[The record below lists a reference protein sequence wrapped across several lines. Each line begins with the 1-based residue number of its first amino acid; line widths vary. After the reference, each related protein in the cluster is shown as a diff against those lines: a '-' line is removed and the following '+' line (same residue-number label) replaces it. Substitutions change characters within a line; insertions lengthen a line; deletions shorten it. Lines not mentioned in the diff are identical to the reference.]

1 MTFVTCVWREPAK
14 GRQSPLRPAF
24 CPGLKREYTMSAR
37 RPLAI
42 LAFSVFGLLVLGVI
56 GFIAWRAWNN
66 GGLMPQP
73 NPLRQYR
80 CPAPAGAYSLY
91 YRHGRSEVELRSS
104 APLLRGSVHEGR
116 INWAPWPQDQA
127 APVFAFP
134 LEISYES
141 AAFIRVRDS
150 AQQQLECPAQP

>member
-1 MTFVTCVWREPAK
+1 
-14 GRQSPLRPAF
+14 
-24 CPGLKREYTMSAR
+24 MSAR
-37 RPLAI
+37 RPLVI
-42 LAFSVFGLLVLGVI
+42 LAFSVFSLLVLGVV
-56 GFIAWRAWNN
+56 GFIVQGAWRN

-73 NPLRQYR
+73 NALRQYR

-91 YRHGRSEVELRSS
+91 YRHGRDEVELRSS
-104 APLLRGSVHEGR
+104 APLLRGKVHEGR

-127 APVFAFP
+127 APLFAFP

-141 AAFIRVRDS
+141 AAFIRVRDT